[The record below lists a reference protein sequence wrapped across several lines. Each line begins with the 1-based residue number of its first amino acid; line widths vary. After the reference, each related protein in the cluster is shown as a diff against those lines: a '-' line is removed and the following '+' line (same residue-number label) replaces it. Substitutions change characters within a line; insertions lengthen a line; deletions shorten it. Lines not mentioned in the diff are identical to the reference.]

1 MRPYIPSLQSLL
13 AFEAASRHL
22 SFTRAAQELHL
33 TQTAI
38 SHQIKTLEERLGT
51 KLFVR
56 RRNVLTLTPA
66 AHEYLQSV
74 NEAIS
79 LLSIATDRTRKGEV
93 KTILTV
99 TCLPTYAVKCL
110 IPALPEFQRAHP
122 EITLHLNT
130 SNTFDVFERNT
141 YDVAIRYGSGH
152 WASMRTDRLHGE
164 EFFPVCAPALLE
176 EIGGFESVTDAL
188 SRMRQVR
195 TYFYSMYQDDWPAW
209 LEAAVQGPV
218 EFAGEAVF
226 HLQLTS
232 LEAAV
237 DGLGIAIG
245 RTPLVNRDLASG
257 RLVEPFNVRVPSSSA
272 YFVTSPNS
280 KAKLKK
286 VELFR
291 EWAIERL
298 GKNADTAAPHP
309 SSSGSPALSAVAPD
323 EDPDTCLSSVAR

>member
-13 AFEAASRHL
+13 AFEAAARHL
-22 SFTRAAQELHL
+22 SFTKAAQDLHL

-56 RRNVLTLTPA
+56 KRNMLTLTAA
-66 AHEYLQSV
+66 AHEYLRSV
-74 NEAIS
+74 NESIN
-79 LLSIATDRTRKGEV
+79 LLSMATDRICKSEA

-110 IPALPEFQRAHP
+110 IPALPEFQSACP
-122 EITLHLNT
+122 DITLHLTT
-130 SNTFDVFERNT
+130 SNTFDVFAKNF

-164 EFFPVCAPALLE
+164 EFFPVCAPSILQQAGHFDSIAE
-176 EIGGFESVTDAL
+176 GL

-195 TYFYSMYQDDWPAW
+195 TYFYSMYQDDWPNW
-209 LEAAVQGPV
+209 LEAAGLDGVA
-218 EFAGEAVF
+218 FAGESVF

-232 LEAAV
+232 LEAAIG
-237 DGLGIAIG
+237 GLGIAIG
-245 RTPLVNRDLASG
+245 RTPLVDAELARG
-257 RLVEPFNVRVPSSSA
+257 TLVQPFQLRVPSSSA
-272 YFVTSPNS
+272 YFIASPSN

-291 EWAIERL
+291 EWALERL
-298 GKNADTAAPHP
+298 GK
-309 SSSGSPALSAVAPD
+309 PAQQ
-323 EDPDTCLSSVAR
+323 SVAACPASTDA

>member
-1 MRPYIPSLQSLL
+1 MRPNIPSLQSLI
-13 AFEAASRHL
+13 AFDAASRHL
-22 SFTRAAQELHL
+22 SFTKAAQELHL

-38 SHQIKTLEERLGT
+38 SHQIRTLEERLET

-66 AHEYLQSV
+66 AHEYLRSV
-74 NEAIS
+74 HEAIS
-79 LLSIATDRTRKGEV
+79 LLSAATDNTRKAQT
-93 KTILTV
+93 KTVLTV
-99 TCLPTYAVKCL
+99 MCLPTYAVKCL
-110 IPALPEFQRAHP
+110 IPALPEFQRAYP
-122 EITLHLNT
+122 DITLHLNT
-130 SNTFDVFERNT
+130 SNTFDVFTRNA

-164 EFFPVCAPALLE
+164 EFFPVCAPSLLE
-176 EIGGFESVTDAL
+176 EAGAFDSVGEGL

-209 LEAAVQGPV
+209 LEAAGQERI
-218 EFAGEAVF
+218 EFAGESVF

-237 DGLGIAIG
+237 KGMGVAIG
-245 RTPLVNRDLASG
+245 RTPLVDADLASG
-257 RLVEPFNVRVPSSSA
+257 VLVEPFSLRVPSSSA
-272 YFVTSPNS
+272 YFVTSPTA

-291 EWAIERL
+291 EWALERL
-298 GKNADTAAPHP
+298 GK
-309 SSSGSPALSAVAPD
+309 GAVAERP
-323 EDPDTCLSSVAR
+323 PARAAASGAAASRAAASR